1 MLIRFRVV
9 AMDLIFG
16 EGRDQDVVEGGIFGL
31 CLSYRQFRIFPTKCC
46 IWCIF
51 VDCGT
56 EFKYIIRPL

>member
-1 MLIRFRVV
+1 
-9 AMDLIFG
+9 MDLIFG

-56 EFKYIIRPL
+56 EFKYI